1 MIYSPYDVLVVPF
14 PFTDR
19 DASKRRPALVLS
31 CEEFNLS
38 HAQVVLGMITS
49 SLQHPW
55 PSDIL
60 LSGWQE
66 AGLSVPCKF
75 RMKIFTL
82 EQSLILRKAGSLN
95 VSDATSVRLGLAN
108 LFGGSFNKPV
118 K

>member
-1 MIYSPYDVLVVPF
+1 MIYSPYDVVVVPF

-19 DASKRRPALVLS
+19 DANKRRPALVLS
-31 CEEFNLS
+31 GEEFNLS

-49 SLQHPW
+49 SLPQQW

-82 EQSLILRKAGSLN
+82 KQSLILRKAGSLN
-95 VSDATSVRLGLAN
+95 MSDTTAVRLGLAN
-108 LFGGSFNKPV
+108 LFDASLNKPAR
-118 K
+118 

>member
-1 MIYSPYDVLVVPF
+1 MTYSPYDVVVVPF

-31 CEEFNLS
+31 GEEFNLS
-38 HAQVVLGMITS
+38 HAQIVLGMITS
-49 SLQHPW
+49 SLQQPW

-60 LSGWQE
+60 IPGWQE
-66 AGLSVPCKF
+66 AGLSVSCKF

-82 EQSLILRKAGSLN
+82 EQSLILRKAGALN
-95 VSDATSVRLGLAN
+95 ANDARAVRLGLAN
-108 LFGGSFNKPV
+108 LFSATLNKAA

>member
-1 MIYSPYDVLVVPF
+1 MIYSPYDVVVVPF

-31 CEEFNLS
+31 GEEFNLS

-49 SLQHPW
+49 SLQQPW

-66 AGLSVPCKF
+66 AGLSVSCKF

-82 EQSLILRKAGSLN
+82 EQSLILRKAGALN
-95 VSDATSVRLGLAN
+95 LNDARAVRLGLAN
-108 LFGGSFNKPV
+108 LFSATLNKPA

>member
-1 MIYSPYDVLVVPF
+1 MIYKADDVLVVPF

-19 DASKRRPALVLS
+19 EASKRRPVVVLS
-31 CEEFNLS
+31 GEEFNQA
-38 HAQVVLGMITS
+38 HAQLVLGMITS
-49 SLQHPW
+49 SLQQAW

-60 LSGWQE
+60 LTGWQE

-82 EQSLILRKAGSLN
+82 EQSLIVRKAGALN
-95 VSDATSVRLGLAN
+95 ASDATAVRLGLAQ
-108 LFGGSFNKPV
+108 LFNASANKPV